1 MEKKYILKLRD
12 INTGEINYVED
23 LQAVEPKFYIT
34 SLVKDKSLA
43 KVLVINED
51 LVPEVLRDISKNMD
65 YPDPNMYVFMLEQV
79 D

>member
-1 MEKKYILKLRD
+1 MEKKYILKLRE
-12 INTGEINYVED
+12 INTGEISYVED

-34 SLVKDKSLA
+34 SLVKDKNLA

-51 LVPEVLRDISKNMD
+51 LVPEVLRDISKNTD